1 MHGKLRQFE
10 LGKAQSATGGAAL
23 WEAAGVS
30 IDRGNLLL
38 RQPIDDRQ
46 IWDAGEL
53 SRVARD
59 ECRFVGAGN
68 GGDHQIVR
76 ANQLAGGGEVCSN
89 RCVVAS
95 GRVVEGQ

>member
-1 MHGKLRQFE
+1 M
-10 LGKAQSATGGAAL
+10 AVAAL
-23 WEAAGVS
+23 REAAGVS

-38 RQPIDDRQ
+38 RQPINNRQ

-68 GGDHQIVR
+68 GGDHQVIW
-76 ANQLAGGGEVCSN
+76 ANWLAGCGEVRSN
-89 RCVVAS
+89 RCVMSS